1 MDEFKK
7 TYLVDFSINTNDL
20 RTAKYEDDYDAKLAA
35 NTLSNFFHPGE
46 IKLLQ
51 IRIRYDKNEEFDK

>member
-7 TYLVDFSINTNDL
+7 TYLVDFSINMNDL
-20 RTAKYEDDYDAKLAA
+20 RTCEYQDDYDARLAA
-35 NTLSNFFHPGE
+35 NTLSKFFRPGE

-51 IRIRYDKNEEFDK
+51 IRIRYDKIEDDDE

>member
-7 TYLVDFSINTNDL
+7 TYLVDFSINMNDL
-20 RTAKYEDDYDAKLAA
+20 RTAEFEDDYDARLAA
-35 NTLSNFFHPGE
+35 NTLSKFFHPGE

>member
-7 TYLVDFSINTNDL
+7 TYLVDFSYSKYDL
-20 RTAKYEDDYDAKLAA
+20 RTAEYEDENDARLAA
-35 NTLSNFFHPGE
+35 NTLSKFFHPGE
-46 IKLLQ
+46 FQLLQ

>member
-7 TYLVDFSINTNDL
+7 TYLVDFAINMDDL
-20 RTAKYEDDYDAKLAA
+20 RTGEYGDDYDARLAA
-35 NTLSNFFHPGE
+35 NTLSKFFHPGE

-51 IRIRYDKNEEFDK
+51 IRIRYVKNEEDDD